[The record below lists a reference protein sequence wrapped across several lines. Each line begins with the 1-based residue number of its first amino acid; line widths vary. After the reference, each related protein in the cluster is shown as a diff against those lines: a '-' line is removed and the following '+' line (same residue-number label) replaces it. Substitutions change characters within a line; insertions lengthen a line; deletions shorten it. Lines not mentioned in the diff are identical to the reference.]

1 MPRVFPYQM
10 DHLTFT
16 LVATTADGEG
26 ETGQTEGDKEIARKR
41 NISTLPVSF

>member
-1 MPRVFPYQM
+1 M

-26 ETGQTEGDKEIARKR
+26 ETGRTEGEKEIARMR
-41 NISTLPVSF
+41 NYPTLPVYLLVLC

>member
-1 MPRVFPYQM
+1 MAWVFPCQM

-26 ETGQTEGDKEIARKR
+26 ETGRTEGDKEIAGKR
-41 NISTLPVSF
+41 NIPTPPVSF